1 MTSRYIT
8 IRLPKDINTGMQSI
22 ANLTGLSKTDVIR
35 IAVLTYLDKVKL
47 DHYRTVTVGTSPN
60 TRINVK
66 ITPLL
71 DEILMDKAEQY
82 ATSINGLVIYALNR
96 LQKQYSDRLE

>member
-66 ITPLL
+66 I
-71 DEILMDKAEQY
+71 LMDKAEQY
-82 ATSINGLVIYALNR
+82 ATSINGLVIYALNQ